1 MHAWRARSVRG
12 GNRLIGVVVGCL
24 LAAGATS
31 HAQTEDRTVS
41 FSVGDDDRVR
51 IEVPS
56 AADLYHILYYRPDAR
71 TEYAVAIRRGM
82 AGSVVLSEQLRAESG
97 GTYRVATYSI
107 ASPGDADG
115 DRTDDLAELG
125 RPEPGARA
133 PLNRAAPHAIEDG
146 AVAVPDLET
155 FRKLSYQG
163 PRVFNDTHL
172 RDLEFVKFMVTD
184 AASAHA
190 AVHYMN
196 TNLWRLHYH
205 FAQFNLSM
213 PQAEA
218 LSPRHMR
225 GEIIYYP
232 HVVSPSGEL
241 GTFRYEYQPND
252 FWSFESVASSHEL
265 IAASMPFLRN
275 NLVYYP
281 MPGAMA
287 RYEEEKARYD
297 ASRVPVYL
305 DEDLSGGSVFRVL
318 NAAVGY
324 GLLRVF
330 DGAARP
336 TFRDV
341 AILRRLPNELPAV
354 AGVIS
359 LERQTPLSHVNLR
372 AVQDGVPNAYIANA
386 LDDPAISALVGKYV
400 RFEVT
405 VDDHGGFSIRESTA
419 EQVAAHHAA
428 RRPAAAQTP
437 VRDLSVTTY
446 ADLDDIGFADAGAYG
461 VKTANLAVLRALG
474 PADVE
479 VPDGYALPFHF
490 YDEFMEHNGFYGDV
504 DAMLA
509 NAGFQADIGTRDVEL
524 KKLRKRIR
532 NGAVPERMTTSL
544 ATLQALFEA
553 GTAIRC
559 RSSTNNEDLPGFS
572 GAGLYDSYTHHP
584 TEGHLSKTV
593 KQVFASIWNLRAFE
607 ARTFF
612 RVEHKAA
619 AMGVL
624 LHPNFSGEQANGVA
638 VSDDPVYGSADAYY
652 VNAQAGEELVTN
664 PSARAVPE
672 ELLLGDGEDFEV
684 TVVSR
689 SNRVAVDT
697 RVVSEAHLATLHA
710 ALGTIHG
717 RFETLYGV
725 DEDDQ
730 FSMEIEFKV
739 TAADKLAIKQ
749 ARPWVY

>member
-1 MHAWRARSVRG
+1 M
-12 GNRLIGVVVGCL
+12 VVGCL
-24 LAAGATS
+24 LAAAITS
-31 HAQTEDRTVS
+31 HAQTGDGTVS
-41 FSVGDDDRVR
+41 FAIGDDDRVR

-56 AADLYHILYYRPDAR
+56 AANRYHVLYYRPDPVDAT
-71 TEYAVAIRRGM
+71 TEYAVAIRRGA
-82 AGSVVLSEQLRAESG
+82 AGSVVLSEPLRAESG
-97 GTYRVATYSI
+97 GAYRVATYST
-107 ASPGDADG
+107 ASPGDVDG
-115 DRTDDLAELG
+115 DGTDDLAELG
-125 RPEPGARA
+125 RSAAGARA
-133 PLNRAAPHAIEDG
+133 PLNRAAPLAIIDG

-155 FRKLSYQG
+155 FRKLSYRG
-163 PRVFNDTHL
+163 PRVANDIHL

-184 AASAHA
+184 AASANA

-196 TNLWRLHYH
+196 TNLWRRHFH

-213 PQAEA
+213 TQAEA

-241 GTFRYEYQPND
+241 GTFLFEYQPRNN
-252 FWSFESVASSHEL
+252 WSFERVASSQEL

-287 RYEEEKARYD
+287 RYEAEKASYD

-305 DEDLSGGSVFRVL
+305 DKDLSEGSLFRVL

-324 GLLRVF
+324 GLLKVF
-330 DGAARP
+330 AGAERP

-341 AILRRLPNELPAV
+341 AILRHLPNELPTV

-372 AVQDGVPNAYIANA
+372 AVQDGVPNAYIGNA
-386 LDDPAISALVGKYV
+386 LDDPVIAALVGKYV

-405 VDDHGGFSIRESTA
+405 ADDHGAFSIQEATA

-428 RRPAAAQTP
+428 SRPAAAQTP

-446 ADLDDIGFADAGAYG
+446 ADLDDIGFADVDAYG
-461 VKTANLAVLRALG
+461 VKAANLAVLRALG
-474 PADVE
+474 TADVE

-490 YDEFMEHNGFYGDV
+490 YDEFMKHNGFYGDV
-504 DAMLA
+504 DVMLA
-509 NAGFQADIGTRDVEL
+509 DAGFQADIGTRDDEL

-532 NGAVPERMTTSL
+532 NGTVPEWMSTSL
-544 ATLQALFEA
+544 ESLQALFQA

-559 RSSTNNEDLPGFS
+559 RSSSNNEDLSGFS

-584 TEGHLSKTV
+584 TEGHLSKSI
-593 KQVFASIWNLRAFE
+593 KQVFASMWNLRAFE
-607 ARTFF
+607 ARAFF
-612 RVEHKAA
+612 RVDHKAA

-624 LHPNFSGEQANGVA
+624 LHPNFSDEQANGVA
-638 VSDDPVYGSADAYY
+638 VSDDPVYGTVSAYY
-652 VNAQAGEELVTN
+652 VNAQVGEELVTN
-664 PSARAVPE
+664 PSARTVPE

-689 SNRVAVDT
+689 SNLVAGDARVISD
-697 RVVSEAHLATLHA
+697 AHIATLHA

-717 RFETLYGV
+717 RFETLYGI
-725 DEDDQ
+725 DEDDE